1 MPDFALITDT
11 AFYLAAVPAVLL
23 LGISKSGFGTGIGA
37 LAVPIMALTVPVPQ
51 AAAILLPVLAL
62 VDVLGIKALAHE
74 RDKALT
80 RRLLGPGLVGV
91 ALGAAMFGL
100 LNSQFVA
107 GLVGALT
114 LLLLFIRLARPPR
127 ADAPPPSRAWGR
139 VLAVT
144 SGFTS
149 FVAHAGGPPISFY
162 VIPMRLAPRM
172 YAGTMAVYFT
182 AINAAKWLPYGLL
195 GLLDWRNLGTSL
207 VLLPLAPVGVWL
219 GLRLGKRISPATFYR
234 LLNLGLFATGLK
246 LLWDGVKAL

>member
-1 MPDFALITDT
+1 MLDFPLITDT

-74 RDKALT
+74 RDKVLT

-91 ALGAAMFGL
+91 ALGAVTFGL

-127 ADAPPPSRAWGR
+127 ADAPPPSPAWGR

>member
-1 MPDFALITDT
+1 LLDFPLITDT

-74 RDKALT
+74 RDKPLT
-80 RRLLGPGLVGV
+80 RRLLGPGLAGV
-91 ALGAAMFGL
+91 ALGAATFGL
-100 LNSQFVA
+100 LNSKWVA

-127 ADAPPPSRAWGR
+127 ADAPPPSWAWGR
-139 VLAVT
+139 VLAIT

-162 VIPMRLAPRM
+162 VIPMKLAPRM

-182 AINAAKWLPYGLL
+182 AINFAKWLPYGLL

-219 GLRLGKRISPATFYR
+219 GLRLGRRIGPVTFYR
-234 LLNLGLFATGLK
+234 LLNLGLLATGLK
-246 LLWDGVKAL
+246 LLWDGVRAT